1 MTVPIMTVPLIRAE
15 GLRVEYPGRSGG
27 KVRALRDVDLEI
39 FEGETLGLV
48 GESGCG
54 KSTLGRALL
63 RALEPA
69 AGRIEFLGLDITR
82 LRGRAFRRIRADL
95 QMVFQ
100 DPFGSLNPRRRV
112 ADIVAEPLLR
122 ARGATR
128 AEAAVAAGELLD
140 LVGLGKEAGLRRPGE
155 FSGGQRQRIG
165 IARALASSPQ
175 FVVAD
180 EPVSALDVSIQAQV
194 VNLLSDLV
202 RDRGLT
208 MLFISH
214 DLGVVRHIADRVAV
228 MYLGQIIEIAARDDF
243 FAAPAHPYSQALL
256 SSVPTL
262 RASGRRERIVLDGDL
277 PDPAN
282 PPRGCLFS
290 TRCRDVVERCRT
302 SRPELREIEPGRS
315 VRCHLVKEADS

>member
-1 MTVPIMTVPLIRAE
+1 MSVPLIRAE
-15 GLRVEYPGRSGG
+15 GLRVEFPGRSAG
-27 KVRALRDVDLEI
+27 KVQVLRDLDLEI

-63 RALEPA
+63 RVIAPA
-69 AGRIEFLGLDITR
+69 AGRIEFLGRDLTR
-82 LRGRAFRRIRADL
+82 LRGRALRETRADL

-100 DPFGSLNPRRRV
+100 DPFGSLNPRRKV
-112 ADIVAEPLLR
+112 ADIVAEPLVR
-122 ARGATR
+122 ARSATR
-128 AEAAVAAGELLD
+128 AAAADTAGELLD
-140 LVGLGKEAGLRRPGE
+140 LVGLGREAGKRRPGE

-165 IARALASSPQ
+165 IARALASSPR

-194 VNLLSDLV
+194 VNLLTDLV

-228 MYLGQIIEIAARDDF
+228 MYLGQIIETAARDDF
-243 FAAPAHPYSQALL
+243 FAGPAHPYSRALL
-256 SSVPTL
+256 SSVPSL
-262 RASGRRERIVLDGDL
+262 RASRKRIVLDGDL

-290 TRCRDVVERCRT
+290 TRCPLVEDRCRT
-302 SRPELREIEPGRS
+302 ERPELHEIAPGRQ
-315 VRCHLVKEADS
+315 VRCHLAKETDD